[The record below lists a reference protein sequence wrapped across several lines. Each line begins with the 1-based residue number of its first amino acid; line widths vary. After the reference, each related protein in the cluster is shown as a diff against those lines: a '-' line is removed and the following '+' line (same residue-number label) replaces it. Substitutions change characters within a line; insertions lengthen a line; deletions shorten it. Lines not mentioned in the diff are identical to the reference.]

1 MRGAPATASS
11 AASGAVQSEAEREKQ
26 RRREQERRRREVMSG
41 QIDMNAQNDIMTTF
55 EEMM

>member
-1 MRGAPATASS
+1 MRGAPSATGGGG
-11 AASGAVQSEAEREKQ
+11 GAVQSEAEREKQ